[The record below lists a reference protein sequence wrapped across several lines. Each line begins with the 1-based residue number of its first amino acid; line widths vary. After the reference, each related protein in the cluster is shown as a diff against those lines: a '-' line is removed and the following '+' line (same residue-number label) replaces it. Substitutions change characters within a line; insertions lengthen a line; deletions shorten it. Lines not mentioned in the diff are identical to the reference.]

1 MLDKSLLGRRILNF
15 AIFYFVTLQDIRLST
30 HKQTEAAN
38 LRPAF
43 RPTQTT
49 KRVVG
54 RALTDKRYR
63 KSTYR

>member
-1 MLDKSLLGRRILNF
+1 MLDKSLPGRRILNF
-15 AIFYFVTLQDIRLST
+15 AIFSVTLHDIRLST

-49 KRVVG
+49 KRVIRRV
-54 RALTDKRYR
+54 LTDKCYT
-63 KSTYR
+63 KGTY